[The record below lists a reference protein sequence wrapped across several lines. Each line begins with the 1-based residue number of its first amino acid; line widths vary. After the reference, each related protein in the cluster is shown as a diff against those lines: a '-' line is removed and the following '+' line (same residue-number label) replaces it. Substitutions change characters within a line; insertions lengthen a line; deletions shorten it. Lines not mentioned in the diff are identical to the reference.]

1 MLRIAGSRLLLHTLP
16 AQQQF
21 QPLIA
26 VARSCAP
33 GRALHTSIMC
43 SNSSPMS
50 NGQVRNKS
58 QCYWCNIVLHAASLL
73 QPQWRQAVSFCR
85 QVCFSTIKHVMFRP
99 VPWQAAPAT
108 QQLPHHQP
116 YRLTGKLAES
126 DWVQHLELDAARR
139 TADEDPGEPLKV
151 LVLYGSLR
159 QRGFS
164 KLLAY
169 EFSRCV

>member
-1 MLRIAGSRLLLHTLP
+1 MI
-16 AQQQF
+16 
-21 QPLIA
+21 
-26 VARSCAP
+26 
-33 GRALHTSIMC
+33 
-43 SNSSPMS
+43 N
-50 NGQVRNKS
+50 
-58 QCYWCNIVLHAASLL
+58 HA
-73 QPQWRQAVSFCR
+73 
-85 QVCFSTIKHVMFRP
+85 MFRP

-108 QQLPHHQP
+108 QPLPSHQP

-139 TADEDPGEPLKV
+139 TADEDAGEPLKV